1 MRTRALL
8 GLSAAIGAVSVC
20 GSTAVGAGAAR
31 NPSFQTPSR
40 NIICDGIVADVG
52 HTFMECGIKSGL
64 VGARASTGCK
74 PGDSGQNRVYV
85 PARGRGALTL
95 CAGDP
100 GPFLYVHAPVLRY
113 GQAWRGG
120 GITCTSARSGLTCR
134 NRGGHGFFLS
144 RQHWR
149 VF

>member
-8 GLSAAIGAVSVC
+8 GLSAALGVVGVC
-20 GSTAVGAGAAR
+20 SSGDLGAASIR

-40 NIICDGIVADVG
+40 NIICDGDIADVR

-64 VGARASTGCK
+64 VGARAPRRCA
-74 PGDSGQNRVYV
+74 PGDPQGSRVYV
-85 PARGRGALTL
+85 PALGNGGRVL

-120 GITCTSARSGLTCR
+120 GITCVSARSGLKCT

-144 RQHWR
+144 RQRWR